1 MPTETSQNH
10 SKPLQPIQLK
20 AIDML
25 STGAKQVVVVER
37 LDVASATLH
46 RWLQQAHF
54 IAALDRRI
62 NDGREEALR
71 QLRTLN
77 SKAVETLRRLLDD
90 EDTPAGVKMT
100 TAFKILEIA
109 TPAYVAD
116 TDRSETIGEDSL
128 KRIREQIYGIFPA
141 DHDDD
146 EPANRTERVHHG
158 E

>member
-1 MPTETSQNH
+1 LRLWECHRN
-10 SKPLQPIQLK
+10 
-20 AIDML
+20 AVD
-25 STGAKQVVVVER
+25 TGDLVVF
-37 LDVASATLH
+37 H
-46 RWLQQAHF
+46 RSVCTDRPPGGT
-54 IAALDRRI
+54 AALDRRI
-62 NDGREEALR
+62 SDGQEDALR

-77 SKAVETLRRLLDD
+77 RKAVETLRQLLDD
-90 EDTPAGVKMT
+90 EETPAGVKMT

-141 DHDDD
+141 DHDND
-146 EPANRTERVHHG
+146 ESANRTERVHHS